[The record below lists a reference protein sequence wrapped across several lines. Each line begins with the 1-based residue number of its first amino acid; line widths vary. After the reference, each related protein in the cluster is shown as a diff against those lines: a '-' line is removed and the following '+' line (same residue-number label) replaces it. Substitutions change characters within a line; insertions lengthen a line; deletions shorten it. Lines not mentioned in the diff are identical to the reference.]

1 MASETYRALLRQGEQ
16 YLQNAAVQ
24 DAAFE
29 ARCLLEAVCGTD
41 RTGLIMLYAQAVPE
55 KVRTAYSEK
64 LRLRADGQPLQYI
77 LGEWDFMGH
86 TFSVQPGV
94 LIPRTETEFLAEWA
108 IRHLPQNAV
117 LYDVCAGTGC
127 IGISVAL
134 ERRDVQVYLF
144 EKYDAPFQCL
154 SENIRLLNVQNVTA
168 IQRDM
173 FDGVPEGV
181 PMPQGI
187 VSNPPYIRTRELPTL
202 QKEVQ
207 KEPVEALDGGEDGL
221 LFYRAL
227 REKWYPKIQNGF
239 LAMECGEAQPAQI
252 AAMFPGDSEID
263 KDYIGTE
270 RFVIVYTQG
279 KE

>member
-29 ARCLLEAVCGTD
+29 ARCLLEAVCGKD

-55 KVRTAYSEK
+55 TERTAYMEK

-86 TFSVQPGV
+86 TFCVQPGV
-94 LIPRTETEFLAEWA
+94 LIPRPETEFLAEWA
-108 IRHLPQNAV
+108 IRRLPPNAV

-127 IGISVAL
+127 IGISIAL

-154 SENIRLLNVQNVTA
+154 SENIRRLNAQNVTA
-168 IQRDM
+168 VRWDM
-173 FDGVPEGV
+173 LDGVPQEL
-181 PMPQGI
+181 PWPNAI
-187 VSNPPYIRTRELPTL
+187 LSNPPYICTGELSTL

-207 KEPVEALDGGEDGL
+207 KEPIEALDGGEDGL

-252 AAMFPGDSEID
+252 AAMFSDPTEIY

-270 RFVIVYTQG
+270 RFVIVYSQG